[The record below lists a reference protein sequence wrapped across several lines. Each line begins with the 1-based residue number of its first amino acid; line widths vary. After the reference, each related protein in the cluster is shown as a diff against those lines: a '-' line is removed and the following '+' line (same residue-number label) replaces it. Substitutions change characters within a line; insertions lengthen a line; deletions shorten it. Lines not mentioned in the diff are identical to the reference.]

1 MDQEQLM
8 LFKRRLEEARH
19 DYANLAE
26 AITHQG
32 SLRDE
37 VAELS
42 VADNHPADVGT
53 EVFERSKD
61 IGLRENALIQ
71 LAKIDEALGK
81 IEAGT
86 YGRCDVCGKEIPAAR
101 LEALPQTTLCLA
113 CKNRD
118 EGHEVQRVRPVEE
131 ETLWPPFGR
140 TFHDLTKDN
149 AFDGEDA
156 WQAVARYGTAES
168 PSDVTEADD
177 YTDTYVD
184 SEEIIGAVQDTVED
198 TPYENDPG
206 RPNVYHYSTR
216 HGRRR

>member
-1 MDQEQLM
+1 MSGYRQ
-8 LFKRRLEEARH
+8 RLEEARQH
-19 DYANLAE
+19 YQDLAE

-37 VAELS
+37 TAELS
-42 VADNHPADVGT
+42 VADNHPADVAT

-71 LAKIDEALGK
+71 VDKINEALAKLDSGS
-81 IEAGT
+81 
-86 YGRCDVCGKEIPAAR
+86 YGICEQCGQSIPEAR
-101 LEALPQTTLCLA
+101 LEALPQTTLCLN
-113 CKNRD
+113 CKQHSEQYETGEN
-118 EGHEVQRVRPVEE
+118 RPVEE
-131 ETLWPPFGR
+131 EVLWPPFGR

-156 WQAVARYGTAES
+156 WQAVARYGSSES

-198 TPYENDPG
+198 VPYKDEPG
-206 RPNVYHYSTR
+206 RPNVFHSSTR
-216 HGRRR
+216 HGRRK

>member
-1 MDQEQLM
+1 MDQARLDRIKQRLQEEL
-8 LFKRRLEEARH
+8 KRNQ
-19 DYANLAE
+19 DLAE

-71 LAKIDEALGK
+71 VDKINEALK
-81 IEAGT
+81 RIEAGA
-86 YGRCDVCGKEIPAAR
+86 YGKCEMCGDDIPVER
-101 LEALPQTTLCLA
+101 LEAMPQTTLCVE
-113 CKNRD
+113 CKNHS
-118 EGHEVQRVRPVEE
+118 EHQEIQRVRPVEE

-177 YTDTYVD
+177 YVDTYID
-184 SEEIIGAVQDTVED
+184 SEEIIGAVQDTEA
-198 TPYENDPG
+198 TPTIRDPG
-206 RPNVYHYSTR
+206 RPNTFHYSTR
-216 HGRRR
+216 HGKRN

>member
-1 MDQEQLM
+1 M
-8 LFKRRLEEARH
+8 KREKLLELRQRLEQAKT
-19 DYANLAE
+19 DYQALAE

-37 VAELS
+37 VSELS

-61 IGLRENALIQ
+61 IGLRENAFIQ
-71 LAKIDEALGK
+71 VEKINEALEK
-81 IEAGT
+81 MAAGS
-86 YGRCDVCGKEIPAAR
+86 YGRCDLCSEEIPLER
-101 LEALPQTTLCLA
+101 LEAIPQTTLCIR
-113 CKNRD
+113 CK
-118 EGHEVQRVRPVEE
+118 EKGEQQEAQRVRPVEE

-140 TFHDLTKDN
+140 TFHDLSKDN

-177 YTDTYVD
+177 YVDTYID
-184 SEEIIGAVQDTVED
+184 NEEIIGAVENVEAI
-198 TPYENDPG
+198 PVESDPG
-206 RPNVYHYSTR
+206 RPNVNHYSKR
-216 HGRRR
+216 HGKRN